1 MLFSTASVSFSSL
14 AGGGPAMATIR
25 LLLLRPRRPILSL
38 GLNFMEEEE
47 EILGVRGTALFDGKM
62 TVLGTVDVVA
72 IEAAIWELEG

>member
-1 MLFSTASVSFSSL
+1 
-14 AGGGPAMATIR
+14 
-25 LLLLRPRRPILSL
+25 
-38 GLNFMEEEE
+38 MEEEE